1 MYKVHEL
8 TFNNAYLCWSSRY
21 QPGDAGAD
29 ICLVM
34 HLPVNV
40 QLSEHDILPKGKVS
54 YLYKVLDRL
63 LSSLPVGDNG
73 QPSILHGH

>member
-1 MYKVHEL
+1 
-8 TFNNAYLCWSSRY
+8 
-21 QPGDAGAD
+21 
-29 ICLVM
+29 M

-63 LSSLPVGDNG
+63 LSSLPALVTMDNL
-73 QPSILHGH
+73 QYCMDIELIMPE